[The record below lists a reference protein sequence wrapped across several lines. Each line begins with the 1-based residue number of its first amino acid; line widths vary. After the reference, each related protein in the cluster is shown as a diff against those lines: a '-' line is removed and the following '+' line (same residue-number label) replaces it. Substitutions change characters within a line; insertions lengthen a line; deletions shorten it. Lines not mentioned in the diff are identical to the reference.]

1 MVIRILLILA
11 FVWILINTFK
21 VSRDVYEPVSDPQAL
36 QNILDTMDTDNLKP
50 IEVIQRTPEDKMRV
64 MFFDTDTYAGKLMDF
79 DVTTKTP
86 TLVNPVLTSDI
97 IPMKKTI

>member
-1 MVIRILLILA
+1 MVMRILLIIA
-11 FVWILINTFK
+11 FVWILLHTFK

-36 QNILDTMDTDNLKP
+36 QNILDTLDSDTLKP

-79 DVTTKTP
+79 DVTTQMP
-86 TLVNPVLTSDI
+86 TLVNPILTSDI
-97 IPMKKTI
+97 IPMKKTL